1 MTPADLRRGFFSENI
16 MEIKIKLQNGEIA
29 EKACAFARNMN
40 GVGNAEYDGEEI
52 AITLSPNGSENVVK
66 SAVEGYIE
74 AMGGRNGEAKP
85 KNVHSRLKSVL
96 RIAVTVLFA
105 AAGAITAHFG
115 AETAS
120 LFLYIAA
127 YIIIS
132 WDVFLSIGEKIKE
145 KHRPQTV
152 ETLTGIITLAMFV
165 IGWYLPAVAAMMIYQ
180 CVSLILKRTDNGAE

>member
-1 MTPADLRRGFFSENI
+1 MRRGFFSENI

-29 EKACAFARNMN
+29 ERACAFARNMN
-40 GVGNAEYDGEEI
+40 GVGSAEYDGEEI

-74 AMGGRNGEAKP
+74 AMGGRNDEAKP
-85 KNVHSRLKSVL
+85 KKAHSRLKFVL

-105 AAGAITAHFG
+105 AAGAVTAHFG

-127 YIIIS
+127 YIIII
-132 WDVFLSIGEKIKE
+132 WDVFLSAAESIKE
-145 KHRPQTV
+145 KRRPKILEV
-152 ETLTGIITLAMFV
+152 LVCIITLVMFV
-165 IGWYLPAVAAMMIYQ
+165 MGWYLPAIIAAIIQ
-180 CVSLILKRTDNGAE
+180 CVIRNV